1 MARPREFDE
10 QQALLKA
17 MHMFWQKGYEATS
30 ISDLTEAMGIQ
41 RPSLYGTF
49 GSKEELFNA
58 ALHKYA
64 DLSLAYIGAKL
75 RKAPS
80 AREAVRLY
88 LLGITNN
95 EDGKQPDWGCL
106 CVNTLT
112 EMAPRN
118 TSLARFTSEFQMNLA
133 ALLRETIEAGMQRGE
148 LSAELNAASAAT
160 ALTIAAVGL
169 TVTMKGQPDRVA
181 MEEAIEQLVHLLG

>member
-17 MHMFWQKGYEATS
+17 MHLFWQKGYEATS
-30 ISDLTEAMGIQ
+30 ISDLTAAMGIQ

-49 GSKEELFNA
+49 GDKEELFHA
-58 ALHKYA
+58 ALRKYA
-64 DLSLAYIGAKL
+64 DLSLVYIGSKL
-75 RKAPS
+75 RAAPS

-95 EDGKQPDWGCL
+95 EDGKHPEWGCL

-112 EMAPRN
+112 EMAARN
-118 TSLARFTSEFQMNLA
+118 ASLAQFTSEFQWRLSE
-133 ALLRETIEAGMQRGE
+133 LLRETIQEGISSGE
-148 LSAELNAASAAT
+148 LSDELNAASVAS
-160 ALTIAAVGL
+160 ALTISAVGIS
-169 TVTMKGQPDRVA
+169 VMMKAQPDRNVV
-181 MEEAIEQLVHLLG
+181 EGAIEQLVHLLK

>member
-17 MHMFWQKGYEATS
+17 MHVFWQKGYEATS
-30 ISDLTEAMGIQ
+30 ISDLTTAMGIQ
-41 RPSLYGTF
+41 RPSMYGTF

-58 ALHKYA
+58 ALRKYA
-64 DLSLAYIGAKL
+64 DLSLTYIRSKL
-75 RKAPS
+75 SQAPS

-88 LLGITNN
+88 LLGITNT
-95 EDGKQPDWGCL
+95 EGGKQPEWGCL

-112 EMAPRN
+112 EMASRN
-118 TSLARFTSEFQMNLA
+118 ASLTRFTSEFQGHLA
-133 ALLRETIEAGMQRGE
+133 GLLRETIEAGMLRGE
-148 LSAELNAASAAT
+148 LSAELNAASVAS

-169 TVTMKGQPDRVA
+169 SVIMKGQPDRAAV
-181 MEEAIEQLVHLLG
+181 EKAIEQLVYLLG